1 MADRRHQAEAS
12 MIEAVEQL
20 GAEGLDLGWINGLT
34 NGCHGSSL
42 MTAVDGKR
50 SQKAGVIIMAS
61 PDISA
66 VAGLKS
72 SSVRGVR
79 GNDLLLRL

>member
-1 MADRRHQAEAS
+1 

-20 GAEGLDLGWINGLT
+20 GAERLDLGWINGLT
-34 NGCHGSSL
+34 SGCHGSSL

-66 VAGLKS
+66 PRVQFSA
-72 SSVRGVR
+72 RVR